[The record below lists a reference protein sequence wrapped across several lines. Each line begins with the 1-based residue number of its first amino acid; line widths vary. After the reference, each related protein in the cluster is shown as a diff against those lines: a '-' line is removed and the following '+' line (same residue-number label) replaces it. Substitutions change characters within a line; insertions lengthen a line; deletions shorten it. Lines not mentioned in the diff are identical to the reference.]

1 MDQISQG
8 EHSGISFSAEN
19 VAMSP
24 KESMLPTQQKDLHR
38 GKKCPFYRKD
48 GTIFRYIA
56 SPIKS
61 LKMLVVHV
69 KFRRQ
74 VLQKCHDSKFAR
86 NMCRAKT

>member
-1 MDQISQG
+1 
-8 EHSGISFSAEN
+8 
-19 VAMSP
+19 MSP
-24 KESMLPTQQKDLHR
+24 KESMLPTQQKR
-38 GKKCPFYRKD
+38 TYIEEKKCPFYRKD
-48 GTIFRYIA
+48 GKIFRYIA